1 MSHLPERK
9 ERNCLNCGTIVQGRY
24 CQVCGQENTE
34 PKESFWHMI
43 THFLSD
49 ITHFD
54 GKFFSTIKV
63 LFRKPGQLT
72 KEYLAGRRV
81 AYLHPVRMYVFTSA
95 FFFLIFFTFFKLDNS
110 DASVPTING
119 KIAKDFADEA
129 YKNAKTREDSIII
142 ATSLG
147 FLSIKPGDTAVN
159 SKEDNNDIRI
169 QIDDNAKNYESVRE
183 YDSVQKALPPSER
196 HNLFR
201 RILIRKNI
209 ELNVKYKGREDQL
222 SHDLIEKF
230 LHILPYL
237 LFVSLPLYA
246 LFLKLLYVRRRKQFY
261 YVDHGLFLIHL
272 YIFTF
277 LLLLI
282 FFILLKLKDNTG
294 WGWIGYFQLPVAL
307 YGVIYTLLSMKN
319 FYRQGWGKTIFKFI
333 LFNLLCLICLVLLF
347 VIFMVLTVYQV

>member
-1 MSHLPERK
+1 MCLLYLFLEKFCMSHLPERK

-169 QIDDNAKNYESVRE
+169 RLMIMLRIMNRSANMILYKKRFRLQKDIICSGE
-183 YDSVQKALPPSER
+183 Y
-196 HNLFR
+196 
-201 RILIRKNI
+201 
-209 ELNVKYKGREDQL
+209 
-222 SHDLIEKF
+222 
-230 LHILPYL
+230 
-237 LFVSLPLYA
+237 
-246 LFLKLLYVRRRKQFY
+246 
-261 YVDHGLFLIHL
+261 
-272 YIFTF
+272 
-277 LLLLI
+277 
-282 FFILLKLKDNTG
+282 
-294 WGWIGYFQLPVAL
+294 
-307 YGVIYTLLSMKN
+307 
-319 FYRQGWGKTIFKFI
+319 
-333 LFNLLCLICLVLLF
+333 
-347 VIFMVLTVYQV
+347 